1 MRLNAQGTDVGSRAW
16 VLSCIPSSAPNSLYD
31 ICFVAVRS
39 LVEQGGFRQRSTIT
53 GAFAPS
59 TTRQWA
65 KTHDFQIFESAMEH
79 DVELPSFTVG
89 YKNGFL
95 PRQDPLARLPDRFF
109 TLEYLLKQM
118 PINLPDGN
126 KGLLARGELGDAV
139 KKNLPFYDVSDVT
152 DQRLLSALFR
162 DYTFLASAYLL
173 EPCDIMYR
181 EKKNYGLG
189 RQVLPKNIAVPLKT
203 VADKIGA
210 NPFMEYA
217 LSYSLYNYQRIDPS
231 KPITYPN
238 LNLVRSF
245 AGSQS
250 EHGFILVHV
259 AMVANSGNL
268 VRWTMETMN
277 SAAQQDRNR
286 FNVAL
291 KHLND
296 TMETINQEMENMWE
310 RSNHEDYL
318 KFRTFIMGSKNQP
331 MFPNGVIYEGVS
343 DKPLYYRGESGAN
356 DSMIPCMDNLLQITA
371 QMPNNPLTE
380 VLKDFRNYRPTN
392 HKQFLEYVQKRA
404 EDVNVRGFAVQDA
417 NSTALYLA
425 NMDQIRAFRH
435 RHWNFTKEYIIKHT
449 SHPVATG
456 GSPIITWLPNQ
467 LSTVLHQMAKV
478 GQTINYAEL
487 SLENRI
493 LVGEIVNRASIQE
506 RVLKREVSI
515 LKDRFGESQDNNRV
529 VV

>member
-1 MRLNAQGTDVGSRAW
+1 Q
-16 VLSCIPSSAPNSLYD
+16 
-31 ICFVAVRS
+31 
-39 LVEQGGFRQRSTIT
+39 QSTII

-59 TTRQWA
+59 ATRQWA
-65 KTHDFQIFESAMEH
+65 TAHDFQIFENAMEH
-79 DVELPSFTVG
+79 EAELPSFTVG

-95 PRQDPLARLPDRFF
+95 PRQDPLTHLPDRFF

-118 PINLPDGN
+118 PIKLPDGN
-126 KGLLARGELGDAV
+126 KGLLARGELGDSV
-139 KKNLPFYDVSDVT
+139 KKNLPLYDVSDVN

-181 EKKNYGLG
+181 EKKDYGLG

-210 NPFMEYA
+210 KPFMEYA

-231 KPITYPN
+231 KPIIYPN

-268 VRWTMETMN
+268 VRWTMETLN
-277 SAAQQDRNR
+277 SAVQQDRNR

-291 KHLND
+291 KNLNE
-296 TMETINQEMENMWE
+296 TMEAINQEMETMWE
-310 RSNHEDYL
+310 HSNSDDYL

-343 DKPLYYRGESGAN
+343 EEPLFYR
-356 DSMIPCMDNLLQITA
+356 
-371 QMPNNPLTE
+371 
-380 VLKDFRNYRPTN
+380 
-392 HKQFLEYVQKRA
+392 
-404 EDVNVRGFAVQDA
+404 
-417 NSTALYLA
+417 
-425 NMDQIRAFRH
+425 
-435 RHWNFTKEYIIKHT
+435 
-449 SHPVATG
+449 
-456 GSPIITWLPNQ
+456 
-467 LSTVLHQMAKV
+467 
-478 GQTINYAEL
+478 
-487 SLENRI
+487 
-493 LVGEIVNRASIQE
+493 
-506 RVLKREVSI
+506 
-515 LKDRFGESQDNNRV
+515 
-529 VV
+529 